1 VPNFTTDTTCANGAQ
16 PGTVDSQT
24 PAGGA
29 QVPGGTTVNM
39 SVCSPATTTTST
51 STPSSTTSST
61 STSTTS
67 HP

>member
-29 QVPGGTTVNM
+29 QVQSGSTVNM
-39 SVCSPATTTTST
+39 SVCSPTTTTT
-51 STPSSTTSST
+51 TTPSSTTSST
-61 STSTTS
+61 STTTTN
-67 HP
+67 P